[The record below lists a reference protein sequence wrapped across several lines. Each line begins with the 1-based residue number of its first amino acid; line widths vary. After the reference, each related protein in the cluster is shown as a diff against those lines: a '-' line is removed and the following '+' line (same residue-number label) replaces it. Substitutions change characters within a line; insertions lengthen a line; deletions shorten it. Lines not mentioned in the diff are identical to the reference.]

1 VLASILTKKPDF
13 GELPEGVPPAIVTLL
28 HRCLQKDINRRLR
41 DIGDAR
47 IEIEETLERPEQLP
61 EISVPPPV
69 VEPRPRPPLVWPF
82 LAAAGALVLGLVIG
96 WIIFKAAERT
106 ELIRRFEIPLPP
118 TEPVALI
125 SGNALAISSDG
136 SQIAYTVRRGETT
149 ELRLRPIDRL
159 EPTRVRGTEGAQ
171 GVFFPPAGEEIGFFS
186 GGKLLRMSLRDSA
199 VQPVAEAPSPRGASW
214 GKERILFS
222 PHTVGGLLVIEL
234 GSAAAPKPIPLA
246 DGKDEQSLRWPS
258 LLPDGRRALV
268 TSWRADGSDIVVMDL
283 ETGEREVVVEDG
295 SYARVTPSRHLVF
308 ARENALYAAVLDER
322 SFVPR
327 GAPVVIVEGVQ
338 VDPIT
343 GAAFYD
349 FSNEGT
355 LVYAPRNETPSGE
368 PTGLLLLIDKNGAVQ
383 PLSAASRGYQVPR
396 LSPTDRQLVVTLTEA
411 EATNVWL
418 VELARGALSR
428 VTSEGNN
435 GAAIWHPDGARVT
448 YSSDRAGSM
457 NLYDQ
462 PVDSSA
468 PARRLT
474 ESPNAQFPGSWSAD
488 GTKLA
493 YVESHPE
500 TQLDVWIWNEKTGK
514 GEPFLTTDANESG
527 AVFSPD
533 GRYIAY
539 VSDETGDQVYVR
551 SYPGPGGMW
560 PISIDGGREPTWSA
574 DGSELYYRN
583 KGWMVAVPI
592 ETGPEFSAGA
602 PQPLF
607 EAPYDEAGAFYA
619 NYSVTKDGEFVMVR
633 SDEENRAENLVV
645 VLNWFAE
652 LERRVPHQ
660 R

>member
-1 VLASILTKKPDF
+1 
-13 GELPEGVPPAIVTLL
+13 LL
-28 HRCLQKDINRRLR
+28 HRCLQKDVTRRLR

-47 IEIEETLERPEQLP
+47 IEIEETLERP
-61 EISVPPPV
+61 IK
-69 VEPRPRPPLVWPF
+69 PRPVPVDARRSPLLWSA
-82 LAAAGALVLGLVIG
+82 LAAAGALALGLFLG
-96 WIIFKAAERT
+96 WIVFRTPERI
-106 ELIRRFEIPLPP
+106 ELIRRFEILLPP
-118 TEPVALI
+118 AEPVALV
-125 SGNALAISSDG
+125 SGNSLAISPDG

-149 ELRLRPIDRL
+149 ELRLRAIDRL

-171 GVFFPPAGEEIGFFS
+171 GAFFSPTGEEIGLFS

-199 VQPVAEAPSPRGASW
+199 VQPVAESPSPRGASW
-214 GKERILFS
+214 EKERILFS
-222 PHTVGGLLVIEL
+222 PHTVGGLRSVGLS
-234 GSAAAPKPIPLA
+234 GSGSSREIPLA
-246 DGKDEQSLRWPS
+246 GDKNEQSQRWPS
-258 LLPDGRRALV
+258 LLPDQRHALL
-268 TSWRADGSDIVVMDL
+268 TSWRANGSDIVVIDL
-283 ETGEREVVVEDG
+283 ETGDRKVVVENG
-295 SYARVTPSRHLVF
+295 SYPRLTPTGHLVF
-308 ARENALYAAVLDER
+308 ARENALYAAVLDAR
-322 SFVPR
+322 SFEPR

-338 VDPIT
+338 VDSIT

-368 PTGLLLLIDKNGAVQ
+368 PTGLLLVIDKNGAVR

-474 ESPNAQFPGSWSAD
+474 ESPNAQFPGSWSGD

-500 TQLDVWIWNEKTGK
+500 TQLDVWIWNEKTGR
-514 GEPFLTTDANESG
+514 GEPFLTTDFNESG

-533 GRYIAY
+533 GRFIAY
-539 VSDETGDQVYVR
+539 VSDETGDDQVHVR
-551 SYPGPGGMW
+551 AYPGPAGKW
-560 PISIDGGREPTWSA
+560 PISVDGGREPSWGR

-592 ETGPEFSAGA
+592 QTGSEFSAGA

-633 SDEENRAENLVV
+633 SDEENRAENLIV
-645 VLNWFAE
+645 VLNWFRE
-652 LERRVPHQ
+652 LEQRVP
-660 R
+660 RPR